1 MVSHD
6 DVRHVARLARLKLG
20 DDELDRYAGQLSGI
34 LGHIDKISEL
44 DLDVV
49 EPTAQILELTNVF
62 RADEARPSISQAEAL
77 ANGAEVDEGA
87 FRVPPI
93 IQE

>member
-77 ANGAEVDEGA
+77 ANGPEVDEGA

>member
-6 DVRHVARLARLKLG
+6 DVRYVARLARLKLG
-20 DDELDRYAGQLSGI
+20 DDELERYAGQLSSI
-34 LGHIDKISEL
+34 LGHVDKISEL
-44 DLDVV
+44 DLAGV
-49 EPTAQILELTNVF
+49 EPTAHILKLANVF
-62 RADEARPSISQAEAL
+62 RADEERPSISQAEAL
-77 ANGAEVDEGA
+77 ANGPEVDEGA